1 MVDEHFDDV
10 DADSDGEIDEA
21 ELQAAMD
28 YHHNEKKGG
37 KGLAQAF
44 SSRAH

>member
-10 DADSDGEIDEA
+10 DADSDGEIDEG

-28 YHHNEKKGG
+28 ARPKKGK
-37 KGLAQAF
+37 KGEKPA
-44 SSRAH
+44 